1 MWNAQPRAEARTPD
15 AKTRGLDGLSRK
27 AYLRAMPADVTQLLN
42 TIEEGDPHVAE
53 KLLPLVYE
61 ELRRLAAS
69 KMSAQPAGHTLQATA
84 LVHEAWLR
92 ISGESHRWEN
102 RRHFFTAAAEA
113 MRRILVDQARRKQ
126 RLKRGGP
133 QERLSLDEIDIA
145 IETGPDELLRVHDAL
160 AKLADED
167 PLKAELIKL
176 RFFVGLGI
184 PEAAEIL
191 GISATTA
198 KRHWIFARAW
208 LYDELKS

>member
-1 MWNAQPRAEARTPD
+1 MST
-15 AKTRGLDGLSRK
+15 
-27 AYLRAMPADVTQLLN
+27 DVTQLLN
-42 TIEEGDPHVAE
+42 AIQEGGPQVAE

-61 ELRRLAAS
+61 ELRRLAAA
-69 KMSAQPAGHTLQATA
+69 KMSMQPAGHTLQATA

-92 ISGESHRWEN
+92 ISRENHRWEN
-102 RRHFFTAAAEA
+102 RRHFFSAAAEA

-133 QERLSLDEIDIA
+133 QERLSLDQITIA
-145 IETGPDELLRVHDAL
+145 IETEPEELLRVHDAL
-160 AKLADED
+160 EKLAAED
-167 PLKAELIKL
+167 ALKAELVKL
-176 RFFVGLGI
+176 RFFVGLGM

-198 KRHWIFARAW
+198 KRHWTFARAW

>member
-1 MWNAQPRAEARTPD
+1 
-15 AKTRGLDGLSRK
+15 
-27 AYLRAMPADVTQLLN
+27 MPADLTQLLN
-42 TIEEGDPHVAE
+42 AVEEGDPQVAE

-61 ELRRLAAS
+61 DLRRLAVSNMA
-69 KMSAQPAGHTLQATA
+69 AQPAGHTLQATA

-92 ISGESHRWEN
+92 ISRENHRWEN

-126 RLKRGGP
+126 RLKRGGAP
-133 QERLSLDEIDIA
+133 ERLSIDEIDIA
-145 IETGPDELLRVHDAL
+145 IETAPEELLRVHDAL
-160 AKLADED
+160 AKLAQED
-167 PLKAELIKL
+167 PLKAELVKL

-184 PEAAEIL
+184 SESAEIL

-198 KRHWIFARAW
+198 KRHWNFARAW

>member
-1 MWNAQPRAEARTPD
+1 MC
-15 AKTRGLDGLSRK
+15 
-27 AYLRAMPADVTQLLN
+27 ADVTQLLHAM
-42 TIEEGDPHVAE
+42 EDGDPHVAE
-53 KLLPLVYE
+53 ELLPLVYE

-69 KMSAQPAGHTLQATA
+69 KMALQPAGQTLQATA

-92 ISGESHRWEN
+92 ISKENHRWEN
-102 RRHFFTAAAEA
+102 RRHFFSAAAEA

-145 IETGPDELLRVHDAL
+145 IETEPEELLRVDDAL
-160 AKLADED
+160 ARLAKED
-167 PLKAELIKL
+167 ALKAELVKL

-198 KRHWIFARAW
+198 KRNWTFARAW